1 MKETAQLLREKGLK
15 VTPQRIAVYNMLLGT
30 TAHPNAE
37 MIYKT
42 LEPTNPTMSLATVYK
57 TLDFFKQL
65 GLVQEL
71 NVGESSSRYDAVVR
85 CHPHTVCRICGKVDD
100 LHMDELTEVAR
111 KLVPDLDFD
120 VECEQLI
127 LYGMSGKITAKK
139 SIFRLEDTL
148 FSLQFLRLSY
158 NIRVLLT
165 SVFRLCYTGKKNIF
179 R

>member
-85 CHPHTVCRICGKVDD
+85 CHPHTVCRKKNTVRADMLFHTPNKLCIAGLCYW
-100 LHMDELTEVAR
+100 
-111 KLVPDLDFD
+111 LVPKPGLF
-120 VECEQLI
+120 
-127 LYGMSGKITAKK
+127 AK
-139 SIFRLEDTL
+139 FAD
-148 FSLQFLRLSY
+148 
-158 NIRVLLT
+158 
-165 SVFRLCYTGKKNIF
+165 
-179 R
+179 

>member
-1 MKETAQLLREKGLK
+1 
-15 VTPQRIAVYNMLLGT
+15 MLLGT

-85 CHPHTVCRICGKVDD
+85 CHPHTVCRICGRVDD
-100 LHMDELTEVAR
+100 LHMDALTEVAK

-127 LYGMSGKITAKK
+127 LYGVCKECQEK
-139 SIFRLEDTL
+139 
-148 FSLQFLRLSY
+148 
-158 NIRVLLT
+158 
-165 SVFRLCYTGKKNIF
+165 
-179 R
+179 

>member
-1 MKETAQLLREKGLK
+1 
-15 VTPQRIAVYNMLLGT
+15 MLLGT

-100 LHMDELTEVAR
+100 LHMDELTAVAR

-127 LYGMSGKITAKK
+127 LYGVCKECQEK
-139 SIFRLEDTL
+139 
-148 FSLQFLRLSY
+148 
-158 NIRVLLT
+158 
-165 SVFRLCYTGKKNIF
+165 
-179 R
+179 

>member
-1 MKETAQLLREKGLK
+1 
-15 VTPQRIAVYNMLLGT
+15 MLLGT

-42 LEPTNPTMSLATVYK
+42 LESTNPTMSLATVYK

-85 CHPHTVCRICGKVDD
+85 CHPHTVCRICGRVDD
-100 LHMDELTEVAR
+100 LHIDALTEVAR

-127 LYGMSGKITAKK
+127 LYGICKECQEK
-139 SIFRLEDTL
+139 
-148 FSLQFLRLSY
+148 
-158 NIRVLLT
+158 
-165 SVFRLCYTGKKNIF
+165 
-179 R
+179 

>member
-1 MKETAQLLREKGLK
+1 
-15 VTPQRIAVYNMLLGT
+15 MLLGT

-85 CHPHTVCRICGKVDD
+85 CHPHTVCRICGRVDD
-100 LHMDELTEVAR
+100 LHMDALTEVAR

-127 LYGMSGKITAKK
+127 LYGVCKECQEK
-139 SIFRLEDTL
+139 
-148 FSLQFLRLSY
+148 
-158 NIRVLLT
+158 
-165 SVFRLCYTGKKNIF
+165 
-179 R
+179 

>member
-1 MKETAQLLREKGLK
+1 
-15 VTPQRIAVYNMLLGT
+15 MLLGT

-100 LHMDELTEVAR
+100 LHIDALTEVTR
-111 KLVPDLDFD
+111 KLVPDLEFD

-127 LYGMSGKITAKK
+127 LYGVCKECQEK
-139 SIFRLEDTL
+139 
-148 FSLQFLRLSY
+148 
-158 NIRVLLT
+158 
-165 SVFRLCYTGKKNIF
+165 
-179 R
+179 